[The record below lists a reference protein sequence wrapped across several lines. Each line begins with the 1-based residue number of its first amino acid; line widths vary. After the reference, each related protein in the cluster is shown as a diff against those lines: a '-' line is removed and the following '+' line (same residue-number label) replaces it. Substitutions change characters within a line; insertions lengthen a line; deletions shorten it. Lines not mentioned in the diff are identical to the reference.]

1 MKQKENFIKLLIMLY
16 KKKLKEFL
24 KKLLFLENTKVQILN
39 RKIFIKINQF
49 LFYVQFQNLM
59 KTHVNYLVSILE
71 L

>member
-39 RKIFIKINQF
+39 RKIFIKMN
-49 LFYVQFQNLM
+49 
-59 KTHVNYLVSILE
+59 
-71 L
+71 